1 MIEEINV
8 NTNYVEAPLKIGDI
22 QLFSETVQQLSIITF
37 KNMQKYFEEQ

>member
-8 NTNYVEAPLKIGDI
+8 NTNYEDTPLEIGDI
-22 QLFSETVQQLSIITF
+22 KLFSETVQQLSIITF